1 MPGLRNK
8 NGGPETGSV
17 LHLSSENTK
26 LATMNEPKVKQSPT
40 FAVVIHEDDLGMC
53 HGANTAFVEL
63 SGLGACTSGSVMVP
77 CPWYAEIID
86 LTAGNSYDVGVHLTL
101 NSEKKHY
108 RWRPL
113 EARSRSGGLVDSAG
127 FFHSNVPATRE
138 LADRRAVEDELRAQ
152 IESALAA
159 GLLPSHLDAHMGCAC
174 TPEFIDIY
182 VKLAAEY
189 EIPAMLPKSFSDF
202 DPAAN
207 WGDYEPEACNRKLG
221 DLDLSWAI
229 QFDAVIET
237 PWRDSSSLEER
248 YDRFFGRLQRGKNF
262 LALHFNA
269 PGEIEFIDPPM
280 GARTRV
286 AEYEYFRSSGI
297 AERLKSIGAAP
308 IPFRLLA
315 RN

>member
-1 MPGLRNK
+1 
-8 NGGPETGSV
+8 
-17 LHLSSENTK
+17 
-26 LATMNEPKVKQSPT
+26 MNEPTAKQSLT

-53 HGANTAFVEL
+53 HGANAAFVEL
-63 SGLGACTSGSVMVP
+63 SRLGTCTSGSVMVP
-77 CPWYAEIID
+77 CPWFSEIID
-86 LTAGNSYDVGVHLTL
+86 LTAGHPYDVGVHLTL
-101 NSEKKHY
+101 NSEKKYY

-113 EARSRSGGLVDSAG
+113 EARSKSGGLVDSTG
-127 FFHSNVPATRE
+127 FFHPDVPATRAS
-138 LADRRAVEDELRAQ
+138 ADRSAVEDELRAQ

-159 GLLPSHLDAHMGCAC
+159 GLSPSHLDAHMGCAC

-182 VKLAAEY
+182 AKLATEY
-189 EIPAMLPKSFSDF
+189 KIPAMLPKTFFDF

-207 WGDYEPEACNRKLG
+207 WGEYNPEECNRKLG
-221 DLDLSWAI
+221 DLDLSWVT

-237 PWRDSSSLEER
+237 PWRDSSSVEER

-286 AEYEYFRSSGI
+286 AEYEYFRSGGVT
-297 AERLKSIGAAP
+297 ERLNGIGAMAVS
-308 IPFRLLA
+308 FRRLTG
-315 RN
+315 N